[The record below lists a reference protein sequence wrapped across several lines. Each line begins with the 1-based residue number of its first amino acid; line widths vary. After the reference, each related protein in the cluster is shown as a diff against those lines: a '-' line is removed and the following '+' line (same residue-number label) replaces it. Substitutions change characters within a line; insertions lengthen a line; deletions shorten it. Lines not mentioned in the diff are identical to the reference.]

1 MRVSNDRLSA
11 IQLPLS
17 GNWFL
22 EIPWRTHPVGI
33 SAEVSC
39 VSQPDNEAV
48 L

>member
-1 MRVSNDRLSA
+1 MRFSNDRLSE

-17 GNWFL
+17 GNWSSKFL
-22 EIPWRTHPVGI
+22 WRTHPVGI
-33 SAEVSC
+33 SAEVY